1 MTLKEKATELL
12 ISLLKAE
19 SEPEMPKEPVLDVVA
34 PLLEGMGLEI
44 QRYENDGNP
53 FLYASKG
60 QPIILL
66 NGHLDT
72 VTRGEG
78 WEHGQGEVVGDRVYG
93 RGSLDMKGPCVS
105 MLLAAQSLLAEGH
118 DVALTFTTDE
128 EVGMLGAK
136 ILAEKHPEIGEIPLI
151 IVCEPT
157 GFRPAT
163 EEKGIVQFKV
173 SAYGKS
179 AHASMPE
186 LGSNAIENLN
196 FRLDKLLDSEFFGRS
211 SKDPATINIGRIS
224 GGTLVN
230 VVAEHAEAEVDIRF
244 STEYTNDEVFA
255 LAKQLMQLHD
265 GLAEVEFMHSL
276 PPVESELESKTLAAI
291 ESHLEAKAYSVP
303 YGTEM
308 ARFAELNRNILVLG
322 PGVPDL
328 AHQTDEWID
337 INDVL
342 RAAKIYHDL
351 GRMIA
356 DK

>member
-1 MTLKEKATELL
+1 MSRDEAIELL

-19 SEPEMPKEPVLDVVA
+19 SEPEMSKAPVLEVVT

-44 QRYENDGNP
+44 HRHENDGNP

-66 NGHLDT
+66 SGHLDT
-72 VTRGEG
+72 VTRGDN
-78 WEHGQGEVVGDRVYG
+78 WEHGQGEVVGDRVFG

-105 MLLAAQSLLAEGH
+105 MLLAAGSLMAKGH
-118 DVALTFTTDE
+118 DVALSFTTDE

-136 ILAEKHPEIGEIPLI
+136 ALVERHPEISRIPLI

-157 GFRPAT
+157 GFKPAI
-163 EEKGIVQFKV
+163 EEKGIVQFRV
-173 SAYGKS
+173 SAYGRS

-196 FRLDKLLDSEFFGRS
+196 FRLDKLLDSGFFGRS
-211 SKDPATINIGRIS
+211 SKDEATINVGRIS

-230 VVAEHAEAEVDIRF
+230 VIPEHAEAEVDIRF
-244 STEYTNDEVFA
+244 SAEYTNDEVFA

-265 GLAEVEFMHSL
+265 GLAEVELMHAL
-276 PPVESELESKTLAAI
+276 PPVKSEVEKETLSAI
-291 ESHLEAKAYSVP
+291 ESHLDAKAYSVP

-308 ARFAELNRNILVLG
+308 VRFAELNRNVLVLG

-328 AHQTDEWID
+328 AHQVDECID

-342 RAAKIYHDL
+342 RAAKVYHDI
-351 GRMIA
+351 GKMIA
-356 DK
+356 EK